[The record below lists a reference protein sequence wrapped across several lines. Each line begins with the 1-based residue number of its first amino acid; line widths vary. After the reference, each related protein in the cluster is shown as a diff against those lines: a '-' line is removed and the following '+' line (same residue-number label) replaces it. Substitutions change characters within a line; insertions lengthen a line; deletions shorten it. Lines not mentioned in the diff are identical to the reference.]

1 MAVFGDEPFQ
11 GCTDHGYFIDADV
24 VPRMALSSGID
35 HAAIERKRAEWP
47 SIPIDPAL
55 VRRAQLRY
63 ADRVVERERRRQE
76 AEAERRRV
84 EAEQQLEEERRRAE
98 RVLEHA
104 AEFEYLKRIELVAQ
118 SDEAL
123 VEALRP
129 TIGEIAAGALVYR
142 LRKIQAEIDNLTA
155 RIRYL

>member
-1 MAVFGDEPFQ
+1 
-11 GCTDHGYFIDADV
+11 V
-24 VPRMALSSGID
+24 VPRMALSNGID
-35 HAAIERKRAEWP
+35 HAAIEMKRAEWP
-47 SIPIDPAL
+47 SIPLDPAL

-63 ADRVVERERRRQE
+63 AERVVERERRRQE

-84 EAEQQLEEERRRAE
+84 EAEQQVEEERRRAE
-98 RVLEHA
+98 RVLAHA
-104 AEFEYLKRIELVAQ
+104 AELQYLKRIELVAQ

-142 LRKIQAEIDNLTA
+142 LRKIQAEIDSLAA
-155 RIRYL
+155 RLRYV